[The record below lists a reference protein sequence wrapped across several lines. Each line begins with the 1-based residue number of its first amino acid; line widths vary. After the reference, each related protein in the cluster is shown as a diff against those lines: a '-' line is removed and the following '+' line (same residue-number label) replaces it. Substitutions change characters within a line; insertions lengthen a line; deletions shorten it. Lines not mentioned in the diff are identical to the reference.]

1 MTKEKN
7 HKQKQIEEIVSVV
20 KLASLFLV
28 GIILYNDVLGVQQ
41 HNILTLESY
50 YAMIAFFIP
59 LIVLVSITLYGHL

>member
-41 HNILTLESY
+41 HI
-50 YAMIAFFIP
+50 F
-59 LIVLVSITLYGHL
+59 